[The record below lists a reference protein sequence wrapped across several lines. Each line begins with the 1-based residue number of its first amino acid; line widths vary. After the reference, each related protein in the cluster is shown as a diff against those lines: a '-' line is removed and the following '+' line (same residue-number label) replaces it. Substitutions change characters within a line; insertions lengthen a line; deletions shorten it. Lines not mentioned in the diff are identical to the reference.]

1 MIVLDIKIDP
11 MSLSEAKNKFRSFI
25 VGEKS
30 HLITTVNSEFVVRCQ
45 TDSEFKAVLNRK
57 SDINFADAYGL
68 IWGAWLTTLW
78 KPKVKYL
85 KEVFVSIQWLILLL
99 LYPLAPLLSK
109 KTVPARISGSDFIWE
124 MCRIAAREKKSIFL
138 LGNKF
143 GLDPSGVEKVSL
155 ELQTKI
161 FDLKIAGAL
170 SATPDRSEEQSI
182 IESIKKSGA
191 DIVFVG
197 FGAPMQEKWLARN
210 LHKTNAKV
218 GVGLGGTFDFISGA
232 QKRAPKWIRIIGFE
246 WFFRLIQHP
255 RRIVRQLALPKFAI
269 MILIDRLK
277 S

>member
-1 MIVLDIKIDP
+1 MRVLDIKIDP
-11 MSLSEAKNKFRSFI
+11 LSFNEAKNRFRTFI
-25 VGEKS
+25 MGEES
-30 HLITTVNSEFVVRCQ
+30 HLITTVNSEFIVKCQ
-45 TDSEFKAVLNRK
+45 TDSEFKAVLNNK

-68 IWGAWLTTLW
+68 IWGLWLTSLW
-78 KPKVKYL
+78 KPKTKYL
-85 KEVFVSIQWLILLL
+85 KEIFVSIQWLILLL
-99 LYPLAPLLSK
+99 LYPLTPLLSK
-109 KTVPARISGSDFIWE
+109 KAVPARISGSDFIWE

-161 FDLKIAGAL
+161 YDLKIAGAL
-170 SATPDRSEEQSI
+170 SSTPDKTEEQSI

-218 GVGLGGTFDFISGA
+218 GVGLGGTFDFITGA
-232 QKRAPKWIRIIGFE
+232 QKRAPKWIRMIGFE
-246 WFFRLIQHP
+246 WLFRLIQHP
-255 RRIVRQLALPKFAI
+255 KRIVRQLALPKFAI